1 MAFPFLINCKSIKKD
16 SLEKK
21 NNNNNN
27 HVINYN
33 K

>member
-1 MAFPFLINCKSIKKD
+1 MAFSFLINCKSIKRD

-21 NNNNNN
+21 NKN